1 MRFAYHWET
10 ARVRSAEPAAAD
22 VMRIEIEPDEGT
34 RPYPPGSHLQV
45 AVIIDGEPQTRH
57 YSLVGEH
64 TPGTYR
70 IAVRRD
76 PAGRGG
82 SAYMHRLT
90 AGARL
95 QITRPASHFDLA
107 YGRAE
112 YLLLAGGIGI
122 TPLIS
127 MAAALRRRG
136 ANYHLVYSGRSRAT
150 MPFLDQLAAEH
161 AERLRPRISDEGT
174 RLDLEATLAALGP
187 DAEVYLC
194 GPMRLQDEAR
204 RIWRDQGRPQT
215 ALRFETFASSG
226 GHPPQPFTVQVAD
239 TGATVEVDAHT
250 SMLDAMRAAGVEM
263 MWDCLRGE
271 CGLCV
276 VDVVGS
282 EKELD
287 HRDVFL
293 SEGQKQSGRKICTC
307 VSRAVGG
314 VVTVDSGLRADGGS
328 GVGN

>member
-1 MRFAYHWET
+1 MRFAYHWES

-22 VMRIEIEPDEGT
+22 VVRIELEPDEGT

-45 AVIIDGEPQTRH
+45 AVTVDGQPQTRH

-90 AGARL
+90 PGARL
-95 QITRPASHFDLA
+95 RITRPASHFELA
-107 YGRAE
+107 YDRPE

-127 MAAALRRRG
+127 MATALRRRG
-136 ANYHLVYSGRSRAT
+136 ADYHLLYSGRSRAS
-150 MPFLDQLAAEH
+150 MPFLDQLTIEH
-161 AERLRPRISDEGT
+161 GERLHPRISDEGT
-174 RLDLEATLAALGP
+174 RLNLERALAALGP
-187 DAEVYLC
+187 DAEAYLC

-204 RIWRDQGRPQT
+204 RIWHGQHRPHT
-215 ALRFETFASSG
+215 ALRLETFASSG
-226 GHPPQPFTVQVAD
+226 AHPPQPFTVHVAD
-239 TGATVEVDAHT
+239 TGTTVAVDTHT

-276 VDVVGS
+276 VDVLGS
-282 EKELD
+282 GTEID

-293 SEGQKQSGRKICTC
+293 SDEQKHTGRKICTC

-314 VVTVDSGLRADGGS
+314 EITVDSGRRPDGDT
-328 GVGN
+328 